1 MLTMPKP
8 SKAAAVKTATAQPP
22 VPADYGRWLSDLKTR
37 IAAARVRAAV
47 SANRELVL
55 LYWDIGREIVDRF
68 ERGGWGAKV
77 VEQLSHDLKSAYPD
91 MKGFSL
97 RNLRYMRSFAQAWPD
112 REMLQQ
118 AAATLPWGHVMVLLD
133 QLSTPQEREWYA
145 RAAVEHGWS
154 RNVLVH
160 QIDSRLIARSGAA
173 ITNFAATLPSP
184 KSELAQQLTKD
195 PHIFDFLGL
204 GNEFAER
211 ELEDALVSQMQ
222 RFLMEL
228 GKGFAFMGRQYHLEV
243 GGQDFYIDL
252 LFYHVT
258 LHCYVV
264 IELKVDDFKPEYA
277 GKLQFY
283 LTALDRQVKTERDG
297 PSIGIILCR
306 SKNKVVAEYALRDV
320 NKPMG
325 VSEYRLLPAPLRDA
339 LPSVEELESVAAF
352 SGTGHTNAPA
362 EGTLTIGPSASDEGE
377 R

>member
-1 MLTMPKP
+1 MPKAP
-8 SKAAAVKTATAQPP
+8 EPATITPGEPRLA
-22 VPADYGRWLSDLKTR
+22 VPADYGPWLTELKVR
-37 IAAARVRAAV
+37 IANARVRAAA

-77 VEQLSHDLKSAYPD
+77 VEQLSGDLKIAFPE

-97 RNLRYMRSFAQAWPD
+97 RNLRYMRAFAEAWPA

-133 QLSTPQEREWYA
+133 QLSTPHERGWYA

-160 QIDSRLIARSGAA
+160 QIDSHLIERSGAA
-173 ITNFAATLPSP
+173 VTNFAMTLPSP

-243 GGQDFYIDL
+243 GGQDYYIDL

-283 LTALDRQVKTERDG
+283 LTALDSQVKTEHDS

-306 SKNKVVAEYALRDV
+306 SRNKVVAEYALRDV

-325 VSEYRLLPAPLRDA
+325 VSEYRLLPARLRDA
-339 LPSVEELESVAAF
+339 LPSVEELESVVAL
-352 SGTGHTNAPA
+352 SGTRSV
-362 EGTLTIGPSASDEGE
+362 GTTGSATLSVKPNGGTTDKE
-377 R
+377 